1 MHDEQREAAVQDR
14 SQPARFEAL
23 DGWRGICALL
33 VVLFHAPVAGI
44 VHETAFFRHGYL
56 FVDFFFVLSGFVI
69 AHAFY
74 DRLRGEQNFGR
85 FFGLRLF
92 RVYPLHLFMLA
103 LFVAFEC
110 LMLMTKGPSEAFV
123 GGNSVVALA
132 HNLLMSH
139 SLGTVDTLGWNYPS
153 WSISAELLAYGLFA
167 LMVIRAPRAMLP
179 LMAVTIVGG
188 LVVIALVEGTMDT
201 TVRFGWLR
209 CLAGFSL
216 GAVLRLV
223 IWPRAG
229 GRVAV
234 GGTAWTLAEL
244 ACVLLVAVFV
254 SELGGSVLSVA
265 APLVFAFA
273 IYVFGHEGGAV
284 SRLLKAGPIAFLG
297 AISYSVYMTHAFV
310 ISRTE
315 NVATVLGERTG
326 WPIFSAAADGKR
338 LMGSTEWQSLTALA
352 IILAGTIVMSAIT
365 WRLIERPGM
374 AYGQKRLSRKP
385 APVSGHPADK
395 PVADGSTP

>member
-103 LFVAFEC
+103 LFVAFER
-110 LMLMTKGPSEAFV
+110 LMLVTRGPSEAFV
-123 GGNSVVALA
+123 GGNSVVALV

-139 SLGTVDTLGWNYPS
+139 SFGTVDSLGWNYPS

-244 ACVLLVAVFV
+244 ACVLLVVVFV

>member
-74 DRLRGEQNFGR
+74 DRLRGEKNFGR

-110 LMLMTKGPSEAFV
+110 LMLVTKGPSEAFV
-123 GGNSVVALA
+123 DGNSVVALV

-139 SLGTVDTLGWNYPS
+139 SFGTVDTLGWNYPS

-167 LMVIRAPRAMLP
+167 LLVIRAPRAMLP
-179 LMAVTIVGG
+179 LMAVTIVVG

-216 GAVLRLV
+216 GAVLRMV

-284 SRLLKAGPIAFLG
+284 SRLLKAGPIDFLG

-310 ISRTE
+310 ISRAE
-315 NVATVLGERTG
+315 NVATVLGDRTG

-352 IILAGTIVMSAIT
+352 IILAGTIIMSAIT

-374 AYGQKRLSRKP
+374 AYGQKRLSRKS
-385 APVSGHPADK
+385 APVSGGPADK

>member
-167 LMVIRAPRAMLP
+167 LLVIRAPRAMLP
-179 LMAVTIVGG
+179 LMTVTIVAG

-273 IYVFGHEGGAV
+273 IYVFGHEGGAL

-297 AISYSVYMTHAFV
+297 AISYSVYMTHAFI
-310 ISRTE
+310 ISRAE
-315 NVATVLGERTG
+315 NVATVLGDRTG

-385 APVSGHPADK
+385 APVSGRPADK

>member
-23 DGWRGICALL
+23 DGWRGICAML

-74 DRLRGEQNFGR
+74 DRLRGEPNFCR

-110 LMLMTKGPSEAFV
+110 LMLVTRGPSEAFV

-139 SLGTVDTLGWNYPS
+139 SFGTVDSLGWNYPS

-385 APVSGHPADK
+385 APVSGRPVDK

>member
-1 MHDEQREAAVQDR
+1 MHHEQREAAVQDR

-44 VHETAFFRHGYL
+44 VHETAFFRHSYL

-110 LMLMTKGPSEAFV
+110 LMLVTRGPSEAFV

-139 SLGTVDTLGWNYPS
+139 SFGTVDSLGWNYPS

-167 LMVIRAPRAMLP
+167 LLVIRAPRAMLP

-315 NVATVLGERTG
+315 NVATVLGDRTG

-365 WRLIERPGM
+365 WRFIERPGM

-385 APVSGHPADK
+385 ASVSGRPADK

>member
-139 SLGTVDTLGWNYPS
+139 SFGTVDSLGWNYPS

-167 LMVIRAPRAMLP
+167 LLVIRAPRAMLP
-179 LMAVTIVGG
+179 LMAVTIVAG

-310 ISRTE
+310 ISRAE
-315 NVATVLGERTG
+315 NVATVLGDRTG

-352 IILAGTIVMSAIT
+352 IILAGTLVMSAIT

-385 APVSGHPADK
+385 TPVSGGPADK

>member
-74 DRLRGEQNFGR
+74 DRLRGEPNFGR

-110 LMLMTKGPSEAFV
+110 LMLVTKGPSEAFV

-139 SLGTVDTLGWNYPS
+139 SFGTVESLGWNYPS

-167 LMVIRAPRAMLP
+167 LLVIRAPRAMLP

-188 LVVIALVEGTMDT
+188 LIVIALVVGTMDT

-297 AISYSVYMTHAFV
+297 AISYSVYMTHAFI
-310 ISRTE
+310 ISRAE
-315 NVATVLGERTG
+315 NVATVLGDRTG

-352 IILAGTIVMSAIT
+352 IILAGTLVMSAIT

>member
-110 LMLMTKGPSEAFV
+110 LMLVTRGPSEAFV
-123 GGNSVVALA
+123 GGNSVVALV

-139 SLGTVDTLGWNYPS
+139 SFGTVDSLGWNYPS

-244 ACVLLVAVFV
+244 ACVLLVVVFV

-338 LMGSTEWQSLTALA
+338 LMGSTEWQSLTALG

>member
-139 SLGTVDTLGWNYPS
+139 SFGTVDSLGWNYPS

-310 ISRTE
+310 ISRAE
-315 NVATVLGERTG
+315 NVATVLGDRTG

-352 IILAGTIVMSAIT
+352 IILAGTLVMSAIT

-385 APVSGHPADK
+385 TPVSGGPADK

>member
-110 LMLMTKGPSEAFV
+110 LMLVTKGPSEAFV

-139 SLGTVDTLGWNYPS
+139 SFGTVDTLGWNYPS

-167 LMVIRAPRAMLP
+167 LLVIRAPRAMLP

-310 ISRTE
+310 ISRAE
-315 NVATVLGERTG
+315 NVATVLGDRTG

-365 WRLIERPGM
+365 WRFIERPGM
-374 AYGQKRLSRKP
+374 AYGQKRLARKA
-385 APVSGHPADK
+385 APVAGHPADK

>member
-110 LMLMTKGPSEAFV
+110 LMLVTKGPSEAFV

-139 SLGTVDTLGWNYPS
+139 SFGTVDSLGWNYPS

-216 GAVLRLV
+216 GAILRLL

-310 ISRTE
+310 ISRME
-315 NVATVLGERTG
+315 NVATVLGDRTG

-365 WRLIERPGM
+365 WRFIERPGM

>member
-139 SLGTVDTLGWNYPS
+139 SFGTVDSLGWNYPS

-167 LMVIRAPRAMLP
+167 LLVIRAPRAMLP
-179 LMAVTIVGG
+179 LMAVTIVAG

-229 GRVAV
+229 GRVTV

-310 ISRTE
+310 ISRAE
-315 NVATVLGERTG
+315 NVATVLGDRTG

-352 IILAGTIVMSAIT
+352 IILAGTLVMSAIT

-374 AYGQKRLSRKP
+374 AYGQKRLSRKA

>member
-110 LMLMTKGPSEAFV
+110 LMLVTKGPLEAFV

-139 SLGTVDTLGWNYPS
+139 SFGTVDTLGWNYPS
-153 WSISAELLAYGLFA
+153 WSISAELLAYGLFG

-188 LVVIALVEGTMDT
+188 LIVIALVEGTMDT

-310 ISRTE
+310 ISRAE
-315 NVATVLGERTG
+315 NVATVLGDRTG

-352 IILAGTIVMSAIT
+352 IILAGTLVMSAIT

>member
-315 NVATVLGERTG
+315 NVATVLGDRTG

-352 IILAGTIVMSAIT
+352 IILAGTLVMSAIT
-365 WRLIERPGM
+365 WRFIERPGM

>member
-110 LMLMTKGPSEAFV
+110 LMLVTKGPSEAFV

-132 HNLLMSH
+132 YNLLMSH
-139 SLGTVDTLGWNYPS
+139 SFGTVDTLGWNYPS

-167 LMVIRAPRAMLP
+167 LLVVRAPRAMLP

-265 APLVFAFA
+265 APLIFAFA

-310 ISRTE
+310 ISRAE
-315 NVATVLGERTG
+315 NVATILGDRTG

-352 IILAGTIVMSAIT
+352 IILAGTLVMSAVT

>member
-110 LMLMTKGPSEAFV
+110 LMLVTRGPSEAFV
-123 GGNSVVALA
+123 GGNSVVALV

-139 SLGTVDTLGWNYPS
+139 SFGTVDSLGWNYPS

-244 ACVLLVAVFV
+244 ACVLLVVVFV

>member
-110 LMLMTKGPSEAFV
+110 LMLVTKGPSEAFV

-139 SLGTVDTLGWNYPS
+139 SFGTVDSLGWNYPS

-188 LVVIALVEGTMDT
+188 LVVIALIEGTMDT

-315 NVATVLGERTG
+315 NVATVLGDRTG

-374 AYGQKRLSRKP
+374 AYGQKRLSRKA
-385 APVSGHPADK
+385 APVSGHSADK